1 MREKLLKKLDELEKT
16 YIEFWGEICSI
27 ESPTECKEGVD
38 AVGKYIIDKARE
50 KNWQIEIQPQEFSG
64 DAICITM
71 NPDSNEKPICFSAH
85 MDTVHP
91 IGLFGYPPVR
101 YDEEYIYGPGTSDCK
116 GGLTSSFMAMAALDE
131 IGFTKRPVKLILQ
144 SDEENSSRNS
154 NKTTTAFMC
163 EKAKDAI
170 AFLNCEGY
178 SKGKIVCQRKGIRKY
193 KFEITGKACHSAR
206 CYDGSS
212 AILEAAHKI
221 MELEKFKS
229 EDGITCNCGLIEG
242 GTAENTV
249 PEKCT
254 FTADIRFKTDEQ
266 MEEAKR
272 FAEEI
277 AAKSF
282 VEGTSCALTLVSW
295 RYPME
300 IKEKNLE
307 LLNKINEIFEA
318 NGIPKHEFNMSNGG
332 SDAADITHY
341 GIPCVDNFGTIGLY
355 EHSIRECAKLS
366 SLKESAKLLSLI
378 ALNI

>member
-1 MREKLLKKLDELEKT
+1 
-16 YIEFWGEICSI
+16 
-27 ESPTECKEGVD
+27 
-38 AVGKYIIDKARE
+38 
-50 KNWQIEIQPQEFSG
+50 
-64 DAICITM
+64 M

-91 IGLFGYPPVR
+91 IGLCGYPPVR

-116 GGLTSSFMAMAALDE
+116 GGLASSFMAMTALDE

-178 SKGKIVCQRKGIRKY
+178 RENKVVCQRKGIRKY
-193 KFEITGKACHSAR
+193 KFEISGKACHSAR

-254 FTADIRFKTDEQ
+254 FTADIRFKTDKQ

-282 VEGTSCALTLVSW
+282 VEGTSCSLTLVSW

-300 IKEKNLE
+300 VNEKNLE

-318 NGIPKHEFNMSNGG
+318 NGIPKHEFIMSNGG

-341 GIPCVDNFGTIGLY
+341 GIPCVDNLGTIGLY